1 MYLFTSHVVLHA
13 VDVAAAPMPTKQ
25 LATIGVDP
33 VLQLS
38 VVQHEVALPDAG
50 VPALAGVHVEPDAI
64 HEYVFVAEPN
74 AQTEEVFWNEL
85 KFCVS

>member
-1 MYLFTSHVVLHA
+1 MYLFTSQLVEHAAVAVVPVLS
-13 VDVAAAPMPTKQ
+13 VTKQ
-25 LATIGVDP
+25 LATISAEP

-38 VVQHEVALPDAG
+38 VVQHDVALPDAG

-74 AQTEEVFWNEL
+74 AQTEEVF
-85 KFCVS
+85 